1 MKRPGR
7 GGSRGFTLIEVLVS
21 VAIFGLA
28 AALAY
33 GGLSGLARTRGELQ
47 QASERLQALQ
57 FAVGLIERDLRAAV
71 DRPVRAAYEPKDV
84 PALLARGGRL
94 ELSRIGRGNELA
106 AVRADI
112 ERVGY
117 QLDGSSLQRL
127 SYQVLDRTPSTTP
140 EVLPLLDG
148 VESLQ
153 FRVFDSSGR
162 ELAEWPRPLEELAPA
177 LPRAV
182 EVRLRLADGGGEIR
196 RLLELPELQP
206 QPSVASP

>member
-1 MKRPGR
+1 MTRSRRNAG
-7 GGSRGFTLIEVLVS
+7 RGFTLIEVLVS

-84 PALLARGGRL
+84 AALLARGGRL
-94 ELSRIGRGNELA
+94 ELSRIGRDNALA
-106 AVRADI
+106 AARADI

-117 QLDGSSLQRL
+117 QLDGNTLQRL
-127 SYQVLDRTPSTTP
+127 RYEVLDRTPSTIP

-153 FRVFDSSGR
+153 FRVFDESGR
-162 ELAEWPRPLEELAPA
+162 ELEEWPRPREDIPVA

-182 EVRLRLADGGGEIR
+182 EVRLRLAEGGGEIR
-196 RLLELPELQP
+196 RLLELPNL
-206 QPSVASP
+206 SPRPPLTPP